1 MGIRVFHVDDHAAF
15 SSKLRDILETH
26 VEWVGAST
34 DGDPVVAHVAELA
47 PDVVLLDIS
56 LPGKSGFELAREIRE
71 TTPAVKIIM
80 VTMHA
85 DLLYVEAALHAG
97 ASGYVLKSSVATEIV
112 DAIEQVHR
120 GGTFVSHALGR
131 RKIPGREVL

>member
-34 DGDPVVAHVAELA
+34 DGDEVVAHVAELA

-85 DLLYVEAALHAG
+85 DLLYVETALHVG

-112 DAIEQVHR
+112 GAIERVHR
-120 GGTFVSHALGR
+120 GGTFVSHALAR
-131 RKIPGREVL
+131 RKTPR